1 MCLHPLNVPFF
12 TIEEMNIMAEIQKD
26 FPVKPYQGD
35 LHYEGDLGGS
45 DIKNSNLSNPKSG
58 KAINGVAIKGT
69 NGAKFV

>member
-1 MCLHPLNVPFF
+1 
-12 TIEEMNIMAEIQKD
+12 MAEIQKD